1 MDEKKVV
8 KRSIYALEIWNTV
21 NPKYFNLVVKINN
34 EGKLQL
40 CATGSLTPG
49 RLPSGVQKGKVPKGV
64 KVFDY
69 DNTITTVLEFA
80 DCMNIVNFVNNLDPT
95 DKVDIYRRIP
105 GRFDKSIVLQWNV
118 KDNVIQ
124 NAVMYFNMSQNGT
137 ETKVMIPFGA
147 KILLE
152 FAKVIESYMNN
163 MPMIKLFCNGIEGEY
178 EKKSFTNTS
187 APSGNP
193 DVEDSDY

>member
-1 MDEKKVV
+1 LNCHCLPKVCYTDLASFEKPSLIADLSCA
-8 KRSIYALEIWNTV
+8 RI
-21 NPKYFNLVVKINN
+21 NL
-34 EGKLQL
+34 
-40 CATGSLTPG
+40 LT
-49 RLPSGVQKGKVPKGV
+49 KGV

-118 KDNVIQ
+118 KDDVIQ
-124 NAVMYFNMSQNGT
+124 NAVMYFNMSQNGV
-137 ETKVMIPFGA
+137 ETKVMIPFGV